1 MDTKKKG
8 PGGVGKLAS
17 ILAHVDRS
25 TEQKVLKSLQ
35 GQAPKVAGKIRERLV
50 TFDDLALLDDRT
62 IQAAMRHIDRSL
74 LAMAL
79 RGAPADLMQ
88 KILHNM
94 SQRAGEMLTSEI
106 EHLGPQPRS
115 KVGEAQQE
123 IMKLLRDLENAGRI
137 SLTRPDD
144 RLIE

>member
-8 PGGVGKLAS
+8 PGGVEKLAG
-17 ILAHVDRS
+17 ILGHVDRK
-25 TEQKVLKSLQ
+25 TEQKVLETLQ
-35 GQAPKVAGKIRERLV
+35 GRAPKVAGKIREKLV
-50 TFDDLALLDDRT
+50 TFDDLAVMDDRT

-88 KILHNM
+88 KILRNM
-94 SQRAGEMLTSEI
+94 SERAGEMLTDEI
-106 EHLGPQPRS
+106 ERLGPQPRS

-123 IMKLLRDLENAGRI
+123 IMKVLRDLENAGRI

-144 RLIE
+144 RFVE